1 MDSAGGW
8 EENKIFQFHCKILL
22 ENFPYHLVEAAL
34 ARTSDQIRH
43 SHVRV
48 PTLVCARTRTN
59 VGMCVATVCPR
70 DPPLY
75 FAQWHIQ
82 GAKHARQ
89 HQWWTEPMAELLRL
103 WARLEA
109 ATATTIRFLE
119 SAAKGAAE
127 DAKGTDGEDK
137 KAGGTTPGTR
147 RGRRPTLTST

>member
-1 MDSAGGW
+1 
-8 EENKIFQFHCKILL
+8 
-22 ENFPYHLVEAAL
+22 
-34 ARTSDQIRH
+34 
-43 SHVRV
+43 
-48 PTLVCARTRTN
+48 
-59 VGMCVATVCPR
+59 MCVAAVCPR

-137 KAGGTTPGTR
+137 KARKAREKRRKVRWLSEVASTTANHR
-147 RGRRPTLTST
+147 